1 MKTNPLGRT
10 RVEVSTLGFG
20 AAPIGNLFSAVDDQ
34 TAQSTID
41 AAWEGGIRYFDT
53 APHYGLGLS
62 ERRLGSALASRP
74 RDEYVVSTK
83 VGRLLVSNPTPN
95 GSDLA
100 AGFAVRDDLTR
111 EYDYTR
117 DGVRRSLDE
126 SLARLGLDR
135 VDIVY
140 VHDPEQHMDTAISQ
154 AIPALV
160 QLRDEG
166 VVGAVGAGMNYVD
179 PLLRFASETDIDV
192 VMAAGR
198 WTLLDRSAAP
208 LLAACQQRSISV
220 IAAAPFNS
228 GLLAQTWPPDDAQ
241 YDYGPAP
248 ATILARA
255 RAAAR
260 ICGAYGATLPHA
272 AMQFPLHHPAV
283 SAVVAGMR
291 STDQVAQDLTWAI
304 SSLPAGL
311 LAALETEMST

>member
-1 MKTNPLGRT
+1 MAYPVSPRLVLGCAQ
-10 RVEVSTLGFG
+10 L
-20 AAPIGNLFSAVDDQ
+20 GNLYRARSEEEA
-34 TAQSTID
+34 AAILEEAWD
-41 AAWEGGIRYFDT
+41 AGIRQFDT

-83 VGRLLVSNPTPN
+83 VGRLLVSNPTPR

-140 VHDPEQHMDTAISQ
+140 VHDPEQHMDTAINQ

-192 VMAAGR
+192 LMAAGR

-208 LLAACQQRSISV
+208 LLAVCQQRSISV

-241 YDYGPAP
+241 YDYGPAS

-304 SSLPAGL
+304 SGLPPGL

>member
-1 MKTNPLGRT
+1 MKTSPLGRT

-20 AAPIGNLFSAVDDQ
+20 GAPIGNLFAAIDDQ
-34 TAQSTID
+34 TAQSTVD
-41 AAWEGGIRYFDT
+41 TAWDGGVRYFDT

-83 VGRLLVSNPTPN
+83 VGRLLVSNPTPS

-135 VDIVY
+135 VDIVF
-140 VHDPEQHMDTAISQ
+140 VHDPEHHMDTAIRQ

-228 GLLAQTWPPDDAQ
+228 GLLAQTWPPDDAH

-255 RAAAR
+255 RAAAQ
-260 ICGAYGATLPHA
+260 ICGAYGTTLPHA

-291 STDQVAQDLTWAI
+291 STDQVAQDLTWAT
-304 SSLPAGL
+304 SGLPTGL